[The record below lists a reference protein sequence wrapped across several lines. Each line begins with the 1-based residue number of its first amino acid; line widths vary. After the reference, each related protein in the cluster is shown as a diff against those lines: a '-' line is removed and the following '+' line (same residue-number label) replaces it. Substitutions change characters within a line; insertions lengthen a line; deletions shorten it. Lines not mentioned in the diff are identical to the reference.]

1 METKQTSRTGWAQ
14 QLILFLIFVTIG
26 SIIMVMFNPWRPTLN
41 IQADYIVRLSLIGI
55 LYLASQIARKSA
67 RFKQYWLVI
76 FGFFTLVTAVSLDYI
91 FGLHLITEVGVT
103 DTTTRGWA
111 LQKFNEF
118 IVIVPTV
125 LFLNK
130 VAGLKLED
138 IYIQKGNL
146 KLGLI
151 IGGITFTLAAAGS
164 IPMAN
169 LFYGQNLTIARII
182 PWIPAVLVFVFANAA
197 MEEILFRGLFF
208 KKLAPFFGPFASN
221 LIVAI
226 VFTLIHQGAI
236 YTSDEYIFLAVLF
249 PLALLWGY
257 FMQKTEGVWASILFH
272 AGMDIPIILGIFSN
286 L

>member
-1 METKQTSRTGWAQ
+1 MKNKQASLAGWAQ
-14 QLILFLIFVTIG
+14 QLILFSIFVIIG
-26 SIIMVMFNPWRPTLN
+26 SVIMVMFNPWRPTLN
-41 IQADYIVRLSLIGI
+41 KQEDYIGRLSLIGV
-55 LYLASQIARKSA
+55 LYLASQITRRRP

-76 FGFFTLVTAVSLDYI
+76 FGFFTLVTAISLDYI
-91 FGLHLITEVGVT
+91 FGLHLITELGVT

-111 LQKFNEF
+111 LQKLNEF
-118 IVIVPTV
+118 IVIVPAV

-130 VAGLKLED
+130 FAGQKLED

-146 KLGLI
+146 KQGLI
-151 IGGITFTLAAAGS
+151 IGGITFALAAAGS

-197 MEEILFRGLFF
+197 MEEIMFRGLFL
-208 KKLAPFFGPFASN
+208 KKLAPIFGPFASN
-221 LIVAI
+221 LMVAI
-226 VFTLIHQGAI
+226 VFTLIHRGAT
-236 YTSDEYIFLAVLF
+236 YTSEEYFFLAVLF

-257 FMQKTEGVWASILFH
+257 IMQKTEGVWGSILFH
-272 AGMDIPIILGIFSN
+272 AGMDIPIILGVFSN